1 MSIRCHIVEDEP
13 MASKLLQL
21 YVSKL
26 PVLSLVAV
34 SDNPLHALESL
45 KTNPV
50 DLLFL
55 DIRMPEMT
63 GLSLLEVL
71 SNRPLAIFTTAY
83 SEFALES
90 YELDVVDYLK
100 KPITFERFVKAVG
113 KAEQRLQVGDP
124 AREKTGDAAR
134 ERSGDPAREKMG
146 DAGRDR
152 SGDAG
157 YIFVKE
163 GTRFVKV
170 NIDEILF
177 IEGLKNYVAIHTA
190 TQKIVSLQ
198 RLKTLEE
205 QLPADNFMRV
215 HNSYIIAKSAI
226 SSVKDNEI
234 RIGVAHIPIGETY
247 LKSFMDFIIGRHLH

>member
-26 PVLSLVAV
+26 QVLSLVAV

-113 KAEQRLQVGDP
+113 KAEQRLQVLDP
-124 AREKTGDAAR
+124 ARESSVGAA
-134 ERSGDPAREKMG
+134 
-146 DAGRDR
+146 
-152 SGDAG
+152 

-190 TQKIVSLQ
+190 TQKVISLQ
-198 RLKTLEE
+198 RLKVLED
-205 QLPADNFMRV
+205 QLPADNFIRV

-234 RIGVAHIPIGETY
+234 RIGTATIPIGETY
-247 LKSFMDFIIGRHLH
+247 LKPFMDFIIGRRLY

>member
-1 MSIRCHIVEDEP
+1 MIIRCHIIEDEP

-21 YVSKL
+21 YVSKM
-26 PVLSLVAV
+26 PVLKLIAV
-34 SDNPLHALESL
+34 SDTPLHALESL

-71 SNRPLAIFTTAY
+71 QNRPLAIVTTAY
-83 SEFALES
+83 SEFALQS
-90 YELDVVDYLK
+90 YELDVIDYLK
-100 KPITFERFVKAVG
+100 KPITFERFIKAVG
-113 KAEQRLQVGDP
+113 KAEQRLP
-124 AREKTGDAAR
+124 LIESAKEKLGGAD
-134 ERSGDPAREKMG
+134 
-146 DAGRDR
+146 
-152 SGDAG
+152 

-177 IEGLKNYVAIHTA
+177 IEGLKNYVAIHFG

-198 RLKTLEE
+198 RLRALED
-205 QLPADNFMRV
+205 QLPADKFIRV
-215 HNSYIIAKSAI
+215 HNSYIVAKRAI
-226 SSVKDNEI
+226 SSVKENEI
-234 RIGVAHIPIGETY
+234 LVGAAKIPIGETY
-247 LKSFMDFIIGRHLH
+247 LKSFMDFINGRHLR

>member
-1 MSIRCHIVEDEP
+1 MSIRCHIIEDEP

-26 PVLSLVAV
+26 PDLELIAV

-71 SNRPLAIFTTAY
+71 TYRPLAILTTAF

-113 KAEQRLQVGDP
+113 KAEQRLQP
-124 AREKTGDAAR
+124 REPTHEK
-134 ERSGDPAREKMG
+134 SGGAD
-146 DAGRDR
+146 
-152 SGDAG
+152 

-170 NIDEILF
+170 NIDDILF

-190 TQKIVSLQ
+190 AQKIVSLQ
-198 RLKTLEE
+198 RLKTLED
-205 QLPADNFMRV
+205 QLPAEKFIRV
-215 HNSYIIAKSAI
+215 HLSYIVAKGAI
-226 SSVKDNEI
+226 SSVKENEI
-234 RIGVAHIPIGETY
+234 QVGAAKIPIGETY
-247 LKSFMDFIIGRHLH
+247 LKSFMDFINGRHLR

>member
-1 MSIRCHIVEDEP
+1 MSIRCHIIEDEP

-26 PVLSLVAV
+26 PVLELIAV

-50 DLLFL
+50 DLLFV

-63 GLSLLEVL
+63 GLSLLEVMQ
-71 SNRPLAIFTTAY
+71 NRPLAILTTAF

-100 KPITFERFVKAVG
+100 KPITFERFVKAIG
-113 KAEQRLQVGDP
+113 KAEQRLQLIGP
-124 AREKTGDAAR
+124 AKEKL
-134 ERSGDPAREKMG
+134 
-146 DAGRDR
+146 AGAD
-152 SGDAG
+152 

-177 IEGLKNYVAIHTA
+177 IEGLKNYVAIHTIH
-190 TQKIVSLQ
+190 QKIISLQ
-198 RLKTLEE
+198 RLKSLED
-205 QLPADNFMRV
+205 QFPADKFIRV
-215 HNSYIIAKSAI
+215 HNSYIVAKSAI
-226 SSVKDNEI
+226 SSVKENEVCV
-234 RIGVAHIPIGETY
+234 GAAKIPIGETY
-247 LKSFMDFIIGRHLH
+247 LKPFMDFIDGLHLH

>member
-45 KTNPV
+45 KANPV

-113 KAEQRLQVGDP
+113 KAEQRLQVLDP
-124 AREKTGDAAR
+124 ARESSVG
-134 ERSGDPAREKMG
+134 
-146 DAGRDR
+146 
-152 SGDAG
+152 AG

-190 TQKIVSLQ
+190 TQKVISHQ
-198 RLKTLEE
+198 RLKALED
-205 QLPADNFMRV
+205 QLPAENFIRV

-226 SSVKDNEI
+226 SSVKDNEV
-234 RIGVAHIPIGETY
+234 RIGTATIPIGETY
-247 LKSFMDFIIGRHLH
+247 LKAFMDFIIGRRLY

>member
-1 MSIRCHIVEDEP
+1 MSIRCHIIEDEP

-26 PVLSLVAV
+26 PELELITV

-71 SNRPLAIFTTAY
+71 TYRPLAILTTAFP
-83 SEFALES
+83 EFALES

-113 KAEQRLQVGDP
+113 KAEQRFRL
-124 AREKTGDAAR
+124 REPTNEK
-134 ERSGDPAREKMG
+134 SGGAD
-146 DAGRDR
+146 
-152 SGDAG
+152 
-157 YIFVKE
+157 YIFIKE

-170 NIDEILF
+170 NIDDILF

-190 TQKIVSLQ
+190 AQKIVSLQ
-198 RLKTLEE
+198 RLKTLED
-205 QLPADNFMRV
+205 QLPADKFIRV
-215 HNSYIIAKSAI
+215 HLSYIVAKGSI
-226 SSVKDNEI
+226 SSVKENEI
-234 RIGVAHIPIGETY
+234 QVGAAKIPIGETY
-247 LKSFMDFIIGRHLH
+247 LKPFMDFINGRHLR

>member
-1 MSIRCHIVEDEP
+1 MSIRCHIIEDEP

-26 PVLSLVAV
+26 PVLKLIAV
-34 SDNPLHALESL
+34 SDNPLHALETL
-45 KTNPV
+45 KTDPA

-63 GLSLLEVL
+63 GLALLEVL
-71 SNRPLAIFTTAY
+71 QNRPLAILTTAY

-100 KPITFERFVKAVG
+100 KPITFERFVKAVN
-113 KAEQRLQVGDP
+113 KVEQRLKVTAPQ
-124 AREKTGDAAR
+124 K
-134 ERSGDPAREKMG
+134 ERSGDA
-146 DAGRDR
+146 D
-152 SGDAG
+152 
-157 YIFVKE
+157 YLFVKE

-170 NIDEILF
+170 NIDEILY

-198 RLKTLEE
+198 RLKALED
-205 QLPADNFMRV
+205 QLPADKFIRV
-215 HNSYIIAKSAI
+215 HNSYIVSKSAI
-226 SSVKDNEI
+226 SSIKENEI
-234 RIGVAHIPIGETY
+234 NIGSARIPIGESY
-247 LKSFMDFIIGRHLH
+247 LKPFMSFIDGLRLH

>member
-26 PVLSLVAV
+26 PVLELIAV
-34 SDNPLHALESL
+34 SGNPLHALESL

-50 DLLFL
+50 DLLVL

-63 GLSLLEVL
+63 GLSFLEVL
-71 SNRPLAIFTTAY
+71 TNRPLAILTTAF

-113 KAEQRLQVGDP
+113 KAEQRLQLTEP
-124 AREKTGDAAR
+124 T
-134 ERSGDPAREKMG
+134 
-146 DAGRDR
+146 RDKP
-152 SGDAG
+152 GGTD

-170 NIDEILF
+170 NIDDILF

-190 TQKIVSLQ
+190 AQKIVSLQ
-198 RLKTLEE
+198 RLKTLED
-205 QLPADNFMRV
+205 QLPADKFMRV
-215 HNSYIIAKSAI
+215 HNSYIVAKSAI
-226 SSVKDNEI
+226 SSVKENEI
-234 RIGVAHIPIGETY
+234 QVGAAKVPVGESY
-247 LKSFMDFIIGRHLH
+247 LKPFMDFINGRHLH

>member
-1 MSIRCHIVEDEP
+1 MSIRCHIIEDEP

-26 PVLSLVAV
+26 PVLKLIAV

-63 GLSLLEVL
+63 GLALLEVL
-71 SNRPLAIFTTAY
+71 QNRPLAVLTTAF

-100 KPITFERFVKAVG
+100 KPITFERFVKAVS
-113 KAEQRLQVGDP
+113 KAEQRLQLTGP
-124 AREKTGDAAR
+124 AKEK
-134 ERSGDPAREKMG
+134 SGGAD
-146 DAGRDR
+146 
-152 SGDAG
+152 

-177 IEGLKNYVAIHTA
+177 IEGLKNYVAIHTV

-198 RLKTLEE
+198 RLKALED
-205 QLPADNFMRV
+205 QLPADKFIRV
-215 HNSYIIAKSAI
+215 HNSYIVAKGAI
-226 SSVKDNEI
+226 SSVKENEI
-234 RIGVAHIPIGETY
+234 CVGSAKIPIGETF
-247 LKSFMDFIIGRHLH
+247 LKPFMDFINGLHLH

>member
-1 MSIRCHIVEDEP
+1 

-26 PVLSLVAV
+26 PVLDLIAV

-71 SNRPLAIFTTAY
+71 TNKPLAILTTAF
-83 SEFALES
+83 SEFAIES

-113 KAEQRLQVGDP
+113 KAEQRLQLREPVNEKSGGGD
-124 AREKTGDAAR
+124 
-134 ERSGDPAREKMG
+134 
-146 DAGRDR
+146 
-152 SGDAG
+152 

-170 NIDEILF
+170 NIDDILF

-190 TQKIVSLQ
+190 AQKIVSLQ
-198 RLKTLEE
+198 RLKTLED
-205 QLPADNFMRV
+205 QLPGDKFIRV
-215 HNSYIIAKSAI
+215 HLSYIVAKAAI
-226 SSVKDNEI
+226 SSVKENEI
-234 RIGVAHIPIGETY
+234 RVGAAKIPIGETY
-247 LKSFMDFIIGRHLH
+247 LKSFMDFIDGRHLR

>member
-1 MSIRCHIVEDEP
+1 MSIRCHIIEDEP
-13 MASKLLQL
+13 MAAKLLQL

-26 PVLSLVAV
+26 PVLELVAV
-34 SDNPLHALESL
+34 SNNPLHALESL
-45 KTNPV
+45 KANPV

-71 SNRPLAIFTTAY
+71 PNRPLAILTTAF

-113 KAEQRLQVGDP
+113 KAEQRLELNEP
-124 AREKTGDAAR
+124 IKEKLGGVD
-134 ERSGDPAREKMG
+134 
-146 DAGRDR
+146 
-152 SGDAG
+152 

-170 NIDEILF
+170 GIDDILY
-177 IEGLKNYVAIHTA
+177 IEGLKNYVTIHTPG
-190 TQKIVSLQ
+190 QKIVSLQ
-198 RLKTLEE
+198 RLKALEE
-205 QLPADNFMRV
+205 QLPADKFIRV
-215 HNSYIIAKSAI
+215 HNSYIVAKAAIA
-226 SSVKDNEI
+226 SVQENEI
-234 RIGVAHIPIGETY
+234 RMGAAKIPIGETY
-247 LKSFMDFIIGRHLH
+247 LKPFMDFINGRQLR

>member
-1 MSIRCHIVEDEP
+1 MSIRCHIIEDEP

-26 PVLSLVAV
+26 PVLELIAV

-45 KTNPV
+45 KTDPV

-71 SNRPLAIFTTAY
+71 TNRPLAILTTAF
-83 SEFALES
+83 SAFALES

-113 KAEQRLQVGDP
+113 KAEQRLQLTGP
-124 AREKTGDAAR
+124 SKEK
-134 ERSGDPAREKMG
+134 SGDI
-146 DAGRDR
+146 D
-152 SGDAG
+152 

-170 NIDEILF
+170 NIDDILF

-190 TQKIVSLQ
+190 AQKIVSLQ
-198 RLKTLEE
+198 RLKTLED
-205 QLPADNFMRV
+205 QLPADKFIRV
-215 HNSYIIAKSAI
+215 HNSYIVAKGAI
-226 SSVKDNEI
+226 SSVKENEI
-234 RIGVAHIPIGETY
+234 QVGATNIPVGESY
-247 LKSFMDFIIGRHLH
+247 LKPFMDFINGRHLH

>member
-1 MSIRCHIVEDEP
+1 MSIRCHIIEDEP

-21 YVSKL
+21 YISKL
-26 PVLSLVAV
+26 PVLELITV

-71 SNRPLAIFTTAY
+71 TNRPLAILTTAF

-113 KAEQRLQVGDP
+113 KAEQRLQLREP
-124 AREKTGDAAR
+124 AIEK
-134 ERSGDPAREKMG
+134 SGSAE
-146 DAGRDR
+146 
-152 SGDAG
+152 

-198 RLKTLEE
+198 RLKTLED
-205 QLPADNFMRV
+205 QLPAEKFIRV
-215 HNSYIIAKSAI
+215 HNSYIIAKGAI
-226 SSVKDNEI
+226 SSVKENEI
-234 RIGVAHIPIGETY
+234 CVGAAKIPFGETY
-247 LKSFMDFIIGRHLH
+247 F

>member
-1 MSIRCHIVEDEP
+1 MSIRCHIIEDEP

-26 PVLSLVAV
+26 PVLDLIAV

-71 SNRPLAIFTTAY
+71 TNKPLAILTTAF
-83 SEFALES
+83 SEFAIES

-113 KAEQRLQVGDP
+113 KAEQRLQLREPVNEKSGGGD
-124 AREKTGDAAR
+124 
-134 ERSGDPAREKMG
+134 
-146 DAGRDR
+146 
-152 SGDAG
+152 

-170 NIDEILF
+170 NIDDILF

-190 TQKIVSLQ
+190 AQKIVSLQ
-198 RLKTLEE
+198 RLKTLED
-205 QLPADNFMRV
+205 QLPGDKFIRV
-215 HNSYIIAKSAI
+215 HLSYIVAKAAI
-226 SSVKDNEI
+226 SSVKENEI
-234 RIGVAHIPIGETY
+234 RVGAAKIPIGETY
-247 LKSFMDFIIGRHLH
+247 LKSFMDFIDGRHLR

>member
-1 MSIRCHIVEDEP
+1 MSIRCHIIEDEP

-26 PVLSLVAV
+26 PVLELIAV
-34 SDNPLHALESL
+34 SDSPLQALESL

-63 GLSLLEVL
+63 GMSLLEVL
-71 SNRPLAIFTTAY
+71 TNRPLAILTTAF

-113 KAEQRLQVGDP
+113 KAEQRLQSRAP
-124 AREKTGDAAR
+124 ANEK
-134 ERSGDPAREKMG
+134 SGSAD
-146 DAGRDR
+146 
-152 SGDAG
+152 
-157 YIFVKE
+157 YIFFKE

-170 NIDEILF
+170 NIDDILF

-190 TQKIVSLQ
+190 AQKIVSLQ
-198 RLKTLEE
+198 RLKTLED
-205 QLPADNFMRV
+205 QLPADKFIRV
-215 HNSYIIAKSAI
+215 HLSYIVAKGAI
-226 SSVKDNEI
+226 SSVKENEI
-234 RIGVAHIPIGETY
+234 QVGAAKIPIGETY
-247 LKSFMDFIIGRHLH
+247 LKSFMDFIDGRHLR